1 MPLAST
7 ARPTRIGRRLSSLP
21 SRIDRLGHQRGRG
34 ASCRPLLRPA
44 STSTA
49 AASSAKSCPRLPRR
63 ELAAHAAQSGEQQR
77 RSHRRLRG
85 SSETSRQLC
94 GRFFCTPEGRSQR
107 GLRRSP
113 TPKLDA
119 ASMGHGAPW
128 QGTQWQRLGSMLLC
142 GCSVT
147 GHLSSGRDL
156 QTGSRAKNGSLQLQ
170 EACMTPFRTKGQ
182 PDNLISAFRCS

>member
-7 ARPTRIGRRLSSLP
+7 ARPARIGRRLSSLP

-44 STSTA
+44 STSAA

-94 GRFFCTPEGRSQR
+94 GRFFCTPGVRSQR

-113 TPKLDA
+113 APKVGA
-119 ASMGHGAPW
+119 AFMGDSPPR
-128 QGTQWQRLGSMLLC
+128 QGTQWQRLGSMLSC

-147 GHLSSGRDL
+147 GRCNSWRDL
-156 QTGSRAKNGSLQLQ
+156 QTHPEQKMAPYSYR
-170 EACMTPFRTKGQ
+170 RH
-182 PDNLISAFRCS
+182 I

>member
-7 ARPTRIGRRLSSLP
+7 ARPARIGRRLSSLP
-21 SRIDRLGHQRGRG
+21 SRVDRLGHQRGRG

-63 ELAAHAAQSGEQQR
+63 ELAAHAAQSGERQR
-77 RSHRRLRG
+77 RATRRLRG
-85 SSETSRQLC
+85 RSQTSRTLP
-94 GRFFCTPEGRSQR
+94 GRFFSTPGGRSQR

-113 TPKLDA
+113 APKVGA
-119 ASMGHGAPW
+119 VFMGDSPPR
-128 QGTQWQRLGSMLLC
+128 QGTQWQRLGSMLSC

-147 GHLSSGRDL
+147 GRCNSWRDL
-156 QTGSRAKNGSLQLQ
+156 QTHPEQKMAPYSYR
-170 EACMTPFRTKGQ
+170 RH
-182 PDNLISAFRCS
+182 I

>member
-7 ARPTRIGRRLSSLP
+7 ARPARIGRRLSSLP

-94 GRFFCTPEGRSQR
+94 GRWFAHPTRSQR
-107 GLRRSP
+107 GPCRSP
-113 TPKLDA
+113 AQKIDA
-119 ASMGHGAPW
+119 ASLGHSAPC
-128 QGTQWQRLGSMLLC
+128 QGTQWEHLGSMLVC
-142 GCSVT
+142 GCL
-147 GHLSSGRDL
+147 G
-156 QTGSRAKNGSLQLQ
+156 TGSSQCMKRPVDATVSQKN
-170 EACMTPFRTKGQ
+170 
-182 PDNLISAFRCS
+182 D

>member
-7 ARPTRIGRRLSSLP
+7 ARPARIGRRLGSLP
-21 SRIDRLGHQRGRG
+21 SRVDRLGHQRGRS
-34 ASCRPLLRPA
+34 ASCRPPLRPA

-63 ELAAHAAQSGEQQR
+63 ELAAHAAQSGERQQR
-77 RSHRRLRG
+77 G
-85 SSETSRQLC
+85 AAQPSRQLC
-94 GRFFCTPEGRSQR
+94 GRFFCTPGGRIQR

-113 TPKLDA
+113 APKLDA
-119 ASMGHGAPW
+119 TSMGDSPAW
-128 QGTQWQRLGSMLLC
+128 QGTQWQPLGVMLSC

-156 QTGSRAKNGSLQLQ
+156 QTQPSAKIGSSQL
-170 EACMTPFRTKGQ
+170 
-182 PDNLISAFRCS
+182 